1 MSPMWRRMTA
11 HPVFFKEPVSALTHF
26 LGFLGALGGAGL
38 LLHFS
43 SHDPVKFTGM
53 AVYGVTLAA
62 LFLASSVYHFVDA
75 GPAGNRWLRR
85 LDHAAIF
92 LLIAG
97 SYVPPLLHL
106 LDGAWRFG
114 MLLAVVLFALTG
126 IALKLFWIDCPAW
139 LSTAVY
145 LVMGWIIVIPAPLI
159 VPQLALGQLAVLVSG
174 GLCFTFGAA
183 VYLFE
188 RPDPWPRVFG
198 HHELWHLFVLA
209 GAGLHFW
216 FMLGLLEMAVPGT

>member
-1 MSPMWRRMTA
+1 MSLMWRRMAA

-26 LGFLGALGGAGL
+26 LGFLGALGGSGL

-114 MLLAVVLFALTG
+114 MLLAVVLFAG
-126 IALKLFWIDCPAW
+126 D
-139 LSTAVY
+139 AVGAS
-145 LVMGWIIVIPAPLI
+145 LD
-159 VPQLALGQLAVLVSG
+159 AVAG
-174 GLCFTFGAA
+174 DTFVCGSADGSCCC
-183 VYLFE
+183 
-188 RPDPWPRVFG
+188 RS
-198 HHELWHLFVLA
+198 FV
-209 GAGLHFW
+209 
-216 FMLGLLEMAVPGT
+216 